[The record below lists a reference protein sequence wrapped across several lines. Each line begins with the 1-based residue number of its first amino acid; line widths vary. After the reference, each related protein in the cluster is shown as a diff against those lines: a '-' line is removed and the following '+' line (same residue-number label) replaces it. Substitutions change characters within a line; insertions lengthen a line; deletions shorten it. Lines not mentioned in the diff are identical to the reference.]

1 MVRLTQGTVKIC
13 PKLLIIIQTYR
24 FTSNKSVAK
33 FQPLS
38 NKLEEKGKLEN
49 KEKTNMAQSN

>member
-13 PKLLIIIQTYR
+13 PKLLIIIQTYS
-24 FTSNKSVAK
+24 FTSNSVAK
-33 FQPLS
+33 FQPSS
-38 NKLEEKGKLEN
+38 NKLEEKGNLEN